1 MQIFILKD
9 SKIIPVEAE
18 QRKGHVWLEEDGC
31 TVRDSYID
39 KDGLHF
45 STEEK
50 AEEWREENMRRKL
63 ANEKAK

>member
-9 SKIIPVEAE
+9 SKVIEVEAE
-18 QRKGHVWLEEDGC
+18 QRKGHVWLVEDGC
-31 TVRDSYID
+31 TVRDSCIN

-50 AEEWREENMRRKL
+50 AEEWRDGTKTT
-63 ANEKAK
+63 